1 MKTLLKLSAAAA
13 LLAATAAP
21 AFAAGTILTID
32 FGRVYSES
40 AAAKSGVSQ
49 IQNKYNPIA
58 QQRRAAFQSALQAY
72 ESLRNQL
79 QAIKAPAKPTP
90 AQLSSFQQAGERAQA
105 AQDQLGQLEQET
117 QQVGGYVQQQILEKV
132 IPIAEQ
138 IRNDR
143 KAEVVMSKGTLVA
156 SDPADDITTQ
166 VLQRLDATFTTP
178 AIVPPQQPA
187 AAAQP
192 AAPAANPT
200 QGR

>member
-40 AAAKSGVSQ
+40 AAAKSGVTQ

-58 QQRRAAFQSALQAY
+58 QQRRAAFQSAVTTFQTQ
-72 ESLRNQL
+72 ERSL
-79 QAIKAPAKPTP
+79 QAIKAPAKPTE
-90 AQLSSFQQAGERAQA
+90 AQINAYRQAGERAQA
-105 AQDQLGQLEQET
+105 AQEQLSQLEQET

-132 IPIAEQ
+132 MPIAEQ
-138 IRNDR
+138 IRADR

-156 SDPADDITTQ
+156 ADPADDITTQ
-166 VLQRLDATFTTP
+166 VLQRLDATFP
-178 AIVPPQQPA
+178 NPQIVPPQQPA
-187 AAAQP
+187 AAQPGAAQP
-192 AAPAANPT
+192 ANPT